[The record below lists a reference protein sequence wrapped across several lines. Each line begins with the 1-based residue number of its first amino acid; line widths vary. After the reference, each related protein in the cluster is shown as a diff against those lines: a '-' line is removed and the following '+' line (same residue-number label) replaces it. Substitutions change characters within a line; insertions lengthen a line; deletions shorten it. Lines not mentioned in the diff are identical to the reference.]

1 MGFTSR
7 PIEITLNSNLMGRS
21 ALEVARTIL
30 REMIHAEIY
39 GAIKTNSPTTE
50 DLSFRDTFEEYTK
63 RYSGN
68 NAIHHN
74 LMADKFVKY
83 MADVLQQIHPQLGGS
98 AYANFMNYP
107 GGYPNGVPRE
117 FYEALAWTGLQ
128 YANTLAYQALSPAK
142 KLALDN
148 HLAKAQTGRKSCN

>member
-1 MGFTSR
+1 
-7 PIEITLNSNLMGRS
+7 MGRS

-30 REMIHAEIY
+30 HEIIHVEIY
-39 GAIKTNSPTTE
+39 GAINTNSPTTE

-83 MADVLQQIHPQLGGS
+83 MADVL
-98 AYANFMNYP
+98 
-107 GGYPNGVPRE
+107 
-117 FYEALAWTGLQ
+117 
-128 YANTLAYQALSPAK
+128 
-142 KLALDN
+142 
-148 HLAKAQTGRKSCN
+148 